1 MMPRSR
7 NTVPVSALRRPDR
20 FAALL
25 NSDPQSPFGQN
36 PRYLLA
42 DFVFSGVDFRGA
54 RMVNPVGEFKS
65 ANRSHFRNRTAQE
78 INDLVVAVA
87 VAIIDNNPP
96 TEMISGRDG
105 RLFNSF
111 GKGSGLKPEHGGGTC
126 YHRDYRGARAWASI
140 REHRTWSW
148 RWL

>member
-1 MMPRSR
+1 MLRSR
-7 NTVPVSALRRPDR
+7 NTVPVLPLRRPDR

-42 DFVFSGVDFRGA
+42 DFVLSGVDFRGPC
-54 RMVNPVGEFKS
+54 MVNPVGELKS
-65 ANRSHFRNRTAQE
+65 ANRGHLRNRTAQE

-87 VAIIDNNPP
+87 VTIVNDNPP
-96 TEMISGRDG
+96 AQVVPGRDG

-111 GKGSGLKPEHGGGTC
+111 GDRGSLKSEHRSEIW
-126 YHRDYRGARAWASI
+126 YHRAPRGARALVGF
-140 REHRTWSW
+140 R
-148 RWL
+148 

>member
-1 MMPRSR
+1 MPRSR
-7 NTVPVSALRRPDR
+7 NTVPVLPLRRPDR

-42 DFVFSGVDFRGA
+42 NFVLSGVDFRGPC
-54 RMVNPVGEFKS
+54 MVNPVGELKS
-65 ANRSHFRNRTAQE
+65 ANRGHLRNRTAQE

-87 VAIIDNNPP
+87 VTIVNDNPP
-96 TEMISGRDG
+96 TQVVSRRDG

-111 GKGSGLKPEHGGGTC
+111 GERGSLKSDHRRRIW
-126 YHRDYRGARAWASI
+126 YHSDQGGARAWVRI
-140 REHRTWSW
+140 REHRTWSGK
-148 RWL
+148 

>member
-1 MMPRSR
+1 MLLFR
-7 NTVPVSALRRPDR
+7 NTVPVLPLRRPDR

-25 NSDPQSPFGQN
+25 NSDPQSSFGQN

-42 DFVFSGVDFRGA
+42 DFVLSGVDFRGPC
-54 RMVNPVGEFKS
+54 MVNPVGKLKS
-65 ANRSHFRNRTAQE
+65 ANRSHLRNRTAQE

-96 TEMISGRDG
+96 TEMISGCDG